1 MAAKVACSMQLPTTR
16 IDLANFSGKPSGS
29 LPRTPRLK
37 QWNTRQVL
45 LSSVSQPTWSQHRR
59 RSVSLEISCPCNI
72 YPVPVLESESCYAP
86 FEDESLILMK
96 KKEQVEPY
104 LMGRNIYLVG
114 MMGSGKTTVGKI
126 LAQAL
131 DYLFCDSD
139 ALVEEEV
146 PGHSVACIFERF
158 GEGYFRSKESK
169 ALERLSLRHR
179 HVISTGGGAVT
190 RDKNWIYMNSGISV
204 WIDVPLQELANRIAA
219 VGTGSRPLLH
229 QESGDPYSKAFKR
242 LSALFEVRHKY
253 YEKASTTVSLENI
266 ATKLGHG
273 DVSSITPVRIAIEAL
288 EQIENLLR
296 TREA

>member
-1 MAAKVACSMQLPTTR
+1 MAAKIACSVQLPATKMDSVSFT
-16 IDLANFSGKPSGS
+16 GKSSGS
-29 LPRTPRLK
+29 LPITPRLK
-37 QWNTRQVL
+37 QGKSGQVL
-45 LSSVSQPTWSQHRR
+45 VSSVFQPIRSQNRR
-59 RSVSLEISCPCNI
+59 RSVGLEISCPCNI
-72 YPVPVLESESCYAP
+72 HPAPILESESFYAP

-96 KKEQVEPY
+96 KKEKVEPF
-104 LMGRNIYLVG
+104 LRGRNIYLVG
-114 MMGSGKTTVGKI
+114 MMGSGKTTVGKV

-146 PGHSVACIFERF
+146 PGHSVASIFERF
-158 GEGYFRSKESK
+158 GEAYFRLKESE

-190 RDKNWIYMNSGISV
+190 EDKNWICMNRGVSV
-204 WIDVPLQELANRIAA
+204 WIDVPLQELAHRIAA

-229 QESGDPYSKAFKR
+229 QESGDPYTLAFKR
-242 LSALFEVRHKY
+242 LSALFEERHKY

-266 ATKLGHG
+266 ATKLGHE
-273 DVSSITPVRIAIEAL
+273 DVTSITPVRIAIEAL
-288 EQIENLLR
+288 EQIETLLR